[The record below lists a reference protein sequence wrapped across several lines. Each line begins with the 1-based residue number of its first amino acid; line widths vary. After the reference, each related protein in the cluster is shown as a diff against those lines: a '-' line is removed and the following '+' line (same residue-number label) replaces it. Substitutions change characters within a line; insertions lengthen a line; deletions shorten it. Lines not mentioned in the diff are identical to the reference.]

1 MAPAAQ
7 LSSDNLLH
15 FLQVRRDP
23 ASAEE
28 IAAAMHMRRA
38 DRHALYQMLG
48 KLKKRRLIEEVPG
61 GRYRLAGRKEEQGG
75 DGQGARARS
84 QQAAGTP
91 VTAEPRSSRPG
102 GSGGGTVGARE
113 QIEGGLVV
121 HHEG

>member
-1 MAPAAQ
+1 MPPPAQ

-28 IAAAMHMRRA
+28 IAAALHMRRA

-61 GRYRLAGRKEEQGG
+61 GRYRLAGRKEEQGA
-75 DGQGARARS
+75 DGQAARNASRR
-84 QQAAGTP
+84 AAGRP
-91 VTAEPRSSRPG
+91 VAAGRRSS
-102 GSGGGTVGARE
+102 E
-113 QIEGGLVV
+113 
-121 HHEG
+121 